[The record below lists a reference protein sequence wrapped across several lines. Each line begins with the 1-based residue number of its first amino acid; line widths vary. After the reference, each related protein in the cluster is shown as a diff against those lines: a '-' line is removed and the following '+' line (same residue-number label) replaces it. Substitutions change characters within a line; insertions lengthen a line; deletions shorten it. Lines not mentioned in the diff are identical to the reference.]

1 LILVFL
7 FVLLCSEMN
16 EISKTN
22 HISDTEQLLQLLAS
36 EGVLFDDSR
45 FHASYSVGPGV
56 KPELRLEY
64 PGGKTH
70 WRVVPV
76 LSPTRSL
83 FDLGWAEVGEGLDIL
98 VSPHISDALAA
109 DLRREA
115 IAHADLNG
123 RFYLVDDERLIDVRP
138 SKTKYRSARVG
149 ADLFSPKASRIV
161 HRFLTNRDVEF
172 TQDKLTAQTQVSRA
186 LVSQVLKQLVSERL
200 VKQLNQG
207 NRKVAA
213 RYQLINFDRL
223 LDLWVSED
231 KWLKRVKIYQFS
243 VLGNDPDVSARKLQG
258 CIGAENLAFTQWI
271 AAWQRRPYT
280 TPVTVSA
287 YLKNPELLSA
297 APGRPVQS
305 GGNVWLIVPKD
316 EGVWQ
321 NSQEAKGLPLV
332 SDIQIYL
339 DLLQVGLRGP
349 DAADELRAWE
359 GFTK

>member
-1 LILVFL
+1 LILVIL
-7 FVLLCSEMN
+7 FVLLSIEMN
-16 EISKTN
+16 ETSKTN
-22 HISDTEQLLQLLAS
+22 HISDTEQLLQLLAY

-45 FHASYSVGPGV
+45 FHTSYSVGLGAQ
-56 KPELRLEY
+56 PELHLEY

-83 FDLGWAEVGEGLDIL
+83 FDQGLGEGLDIL

-123 RFYLVDDERLIDVRP
+123 RFYLVDDARLIDVRP
-138 SKTKYRSARVG
+138 SKTKYRSARAG

-172 TQDKLTAQTQVSRA
+172 TQDELTAQTQVSRA

-243 VLGNDPDVSARKLQG
+243 VLGNDPDVSARKLQE

-271 AAWQRRPYT
+271 AAWQRHPYT

-287 YLKNPELLSA
+287 YLKKPELLSA